1 MKKIVSLFCSALL
14 LCGVAKAQGFDSG
27 GLIIDPSTINAFDMF
42 NTATTQFGYGTA
54 RSAAMAGA
62 MTSLGGDASSMSINP
77 AGLGMYRSNEITF
90 TPMLT
95 FARAT
100 NKGVASFEGNKKN
113 RFAVGNF
120 GMVAKL
126 RESSTGITAINM
138 GLSYNRLADFNYKY
152 SFSTT
157 GAAGNHSIADV
168 FAGQLTAGG
177 ITSTQLKGSY
187 DGRGEFLWGNYDP
200 TYWGAILGYKTGLVY
215 DDNDGTW
222 GRDMIAHNAAVDS
235 FTTVESEGSAG
246 EWVWSLGM
254 NFGSKFYLGF
264 SLGAATI
271 NREQHIY
278 YGEGYHYTGEPTLNY
293 RADYFNYDQVS
304 KMKGTGVNFKLG
316 AIYRPIEALRIGVAF
331 HTPTYYNIT
340 YSFQSGMTSQV
351 KALNNVDDYK
361 VNSKGYIAPA
371 FSEKTI
377 KLIDDGDYS
386 WVYTT
391 PTRLLLGA
399 SYTFAKQVVLSVDY
413 ERDWYNTMRLKD
425 SPYGPLYKEYIKD
438 TFKGSNTI
446 RAGVEWRF
454 IPQMAVRMGYGY
466 WSGALHDKERIY
478 STPVVYKTEYMSA
491 GLGIALSEHF
501 SLDFTYQY
509 STDEMTPYKTFY
521 GYNDTVDFASQTFNT
536 SIARH
541 NAMMSLAIHF

>member
-1 MKKIVSLFCSALL
+1 MKRIFSVLCSALL
-14 LCGVAKAQGFDSG
+14 LCSAVRAQGFDSG
-27 GLIIDPSTINAFDMF
+27 GLVVDPSTINAFDMF

-90 TPMLT
+90 TPMMT

-100 NKGVASFEGNKKN
+100 NKGVSAFEGNKKN

-120 GMVAKL
+120 GLVAKL
-126 RESSTGITAINM
+126 RESSTGVTAINM

-152 SFSTT
+152 SFATR
-157 GAAGNHSIADV
+157 GAAGNGSIADV
-168 FAGQLTAGG
+168 FAGQLAAAG
-177 ITSTQLKGSY
+177 ITSAQLKNSY
-187 DGRGEFLWGNYDP
+187 NSAGDFLWSNYDP

-215 DDNDGTW
+215 DNSGVW
-222 GRDMIAHNAAVDS
+222 GRDMVANNAAVDS
-235 FTTVESEGSAG
+235 FTTVESSGSAG

-271 NREQHIY
+271 KREQHTY
-278 YGEGYHYTGEPTLNY
+278 YGEGYHYSSEPALNY
-293 RADYFNYDQVS
+293 RADYFNYDQVA
-304 KMKGTGVNFKLG
+304 KMKGTGINFKLG

-331 HTPTYYNIT
+331 HTPTYYT
-340 YSFQSGMTSQV
+340 VSYTFQSGMTSQV
-351 KALNNVDDYK
+351 KALNNVDGYE
-361 VNSKGYIAPA
+361 VNKDNFIDPA
-371 FSEKTI
+371 FSERTI
-377 KLIDDGDYS
+377 KLVDDGDYS
-386 WVYTT
+386 WSYTT

-399 SYTFAKQVVLSVDY
+399 SYTFAKQVIVSVDY
-413 ERDWYNTMRLKD
+413 ERDWYNTMRMKD
-425 SPYGPLYKEYIKD
+425 SPYGALYKGYIKD
-438 TFKGSNTI
+438 TFKGSNTV

-466 WSGALHDKERIY
+466 WSGALHSNDAIY

-491 GLGIALSEHF
+491 GLGIALSQHF

-509 STDEMTPYKTFY
+509 CTNEMTPYKTFY
-521 GYNDTVDFASQTFNT
+521 GYDSSVDFASDTFNT

-541 NAMMSLAIHF
+541 NAMMTLSIHF